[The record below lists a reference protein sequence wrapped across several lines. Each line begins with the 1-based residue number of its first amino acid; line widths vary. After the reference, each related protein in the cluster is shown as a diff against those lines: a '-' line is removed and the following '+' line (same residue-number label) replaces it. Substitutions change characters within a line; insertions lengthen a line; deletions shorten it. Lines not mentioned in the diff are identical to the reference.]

1 MSSRLAVAPRR
12 HVRPQQ
18 LDTIQSLLD
27 SAVELVAETGY
38 DGLTIRG
45 VAQRAGVA
53 PATAYTY
60 FASKDH
66 LLAEIF
72 WRRLQ
77 SEPRSPIDHR
87 KSAAD
92 RVATA
97 TRDLATLV
105 ADEPALA
112 AAVTTALL
120 AHDPDVKRLRDQMG
134 ALFVE
139 RLQDALGRDAA
150 SELVT
155 SLSFVLT
162 GAMLTAGMGNVSY
175 DELPAHVAQAAALM
189 TSSKRRSR

>member
-1 MSSRLAVAPRR
+1 MSGPVAVAPRQ
-12 HVRPQQ
+12 HVRPRQV
-18 LDTIQSLLD
+18 DTIQNLLD
-27 SAVELVAETGY
+27 AAVELVAETGY
-38 DGLTIRG
+38 EGLTIRR
-45 VAQRAGVA
+45 VAQQAGVA

-60 FASKDH
+60 FSSKDH

-77 SEPRSPIDHR
+77 ALPRTAIDGR

-92 RVATA
+92 RVGSA
-97 TRDLATLV
+97 TRDLAMLV

-134 ALFVE
+134 AVFVD
-139 RLQDALGRDAA
+139 RLQEALGRDAA
-150 SELVT
+150 PELVS

-162 GAMLTAGMGNVSY
+162 GAMLMAGMGNLEY
-175 DELPAHVAQAAALM
+175 AALPDRIAEAAALM
-189 TSSKRRSR
+189 TGAKRRSR